1 MHYEVVVAG
10 GSISGLLCAREVAR
24 AGHSVLILEE
34 DSEIGTPEHC
44 GGMVSVSALDE
55 LGVVPTRVTLDNQIE
70 SAEMFSPTGKNFS
83 IDSKSQNV
91 VVVNRR
97 SLDKQIAHQAQNSG
111 AEIRIKTS
119 LKKIKDGEITTTDE
133 NLKCKIL
140 VDACG
145 VSSLIHKDR
154 DGILQSAQ
162 YEVYADWI
170 EKEKV
175 QVYLNA
181 EKYPGFFSWIIPT
194 DSGLG
199 KVGAAGRGINA
210 ATALDEFLAG
220 KGKHFI
226 VRKIFAPIW
235 IKGPIENFVSKNVVT
250 IGDAAGQ
257 TKPTTAG
264 GIYSCGLGAIYAGK
278 AISEF
283 LNSGNYSDLTDYQD
297 RWLKKFGKE
306 FDNMLLARK
315 LLERLD
321 NKTINK
327 IFDSI
332 TPQVI
337 EEVSRVESFDFH
349 VNALIKL
356 LGVKG
361 SIKTMRAVLGGEF
374 RKLFT

>member
-1 MHYEVVVAG
+1 MDYEVVVAG
-10 GSISGLLCAREVAR
+10 GSISGLLSAREVAR
-24 AGHSVLILEE
+24 SGHSVLILEE

-44 GGMVSVSALDE
+44 GGMVSISALDE

-70 SAEMFSPTGKNFS
+70 SAEMFSPAGKNFS
-83 IDSKSQNV
+83 IDSRSQKV
-91 VVVNRR
+91 AVVNRR

-119 LKKIKDGEITTTDE
+119 LKKIKDGEITTTDG

-145 VSSLIHKDR
+145 VSSIIHKDR
-154 DGILQSAQ
+154 DGVLQSAQ

-194 DSGLG
+194 GTGLG

-210 ATALDEFLAG
+210 ATALDKFLAG

-235 IKGPIENFVSKNVVT
+235 IKGPIENFISKNIVT
-250 IGDAAGQ
+250 VGDAAGQ

-283 LNSGNYSDLTDYQD
+283 LNSGNYSDLAKYQN

-306 FDNMLLARK
+306 FDNMLLARR

-321 NKTINK
+321 NKTIEK

-337 EEVSRVESFDFH
+337 KEISRAESFDFH
-349 VNALIKL
+349 SKALVKL

-361 SIKTMRAVLGGEF
+361 SIKAMKAILGGEF